1 MSENRPGPVTI
12 KKYANR
18 RMYDTANSRYVNL
31 AQIAAMIKEGVV
43 VEVVDTATGE
53 DLTKVILTQVIL
65 EEEKGQRNL
74 LPVEFLH
81 ELIKYGESASGDFLR
96 SFLSSGF
103 DAYKQAQEQMTS
115 TFKNWLPPGWPGS
128 QPPQNPQ
135 APRVDEDVLEL
146 KKRLAD
152 LEARLNAKA
161 EREQ

>member
-1 MSENRPGPVTI
+1 MSENDPTPVAI

-31 AQIAAMIKEGVV
+31 AQIAEMVKEGVV
-43 VEVVDTATGE
+43 VEVVDTASGE
-53 DLTKVILTQVIL
+53 DITKVILTQVIL

-81 ELIKYGESASGDFLR
+81 ELIKCGESTSGDFLR

-103 DAYKQAQEQMTS
+103 DAYKQAQEQLTS
-115 TFKNWLPPGWPGS
+115 TFRNWMPPGWPGI
-128 QPPQNPQ
+128 QTLP
-135 APRVDEDVLEL
+135 APSVGEDVVEL

-152 LEARLNAKA
+152 LEARLNANA
-161 EREQ
+161 EKPR